1 MTTQSSADIP
11 RSARSSFTIGAQ
23 PSLGNLT
30 ESNVARWPPSV
41 WLIKSYRAG
50 ENSQILALGEALGWP
65 YEIKDL
71 QYRPTG
77 FAVNLMRRVSL
88 AGIVRNQSSPLHPPW
103 PHLIISAGLRN
114 EPVCRWIRQQS
125 GGKTRL
131 VHLGRPWARLEH
143 FDLIITTPQY
153 RLPNRPNVLHNV
165 LTLHR
170 ITESRLL
177 EAATLWSSRLAHLP
191 KPYIAVMIGGNSG
204 PYTFGS
210 KAAAR
215 LARQAS
221 SLANAMRGSLL
232 VSTSARTPRSAVSSL
247 RTAINSPSEIFEW
260 TPNAANN
267 PYYGF
272 LALAESIIV
281 TNDSIAMLSEAC
293 ATNKPVYIFS
303 LAGHAT
309 EHKAVTNQPRDPQLS
324 LKQSGDFRPS
334 SFLYQLLMRIGPE
347 RLTRD
352 PHLIYDNLIN
362 SRRAVWLGQEFPKGQ
377 SPPPLA
383 DLEQAVSRVAALLTD
398 V

>member
-1 MTTQSSADIP
+1 MGPGNLAETTTTQ
-11 RSARSSFTIGAQ
+11 RS
-23 PSLGNLT
+23 PN
-30 ESNVARWPPSV
+30 V

-71 QYRPTG
+71 QYRLTG
-77 FAVNLMRRVSL
+77 FAVNLMRRASL
-88 AGIVRNQSSPLHPPW
+88 AGIVRNQSSPLQPPW
-103 PHLIISAGLRN
+103 PHIVISAGLRN

-125 GGKTRL
+125 SGKTRL

-170 ITESRLL
+170 VTESRLL
-177 EAATLWSSRLAHLP
+177 EAVTLWSSRLAHLP

-204 PYTFGS
+204 PYTFGP
-210 KAAAR
+210 KAATR
-215 LARQAS
+215 LGQQAS
-221 SLANAMRGSLL
+221 SLANTMQGSLL
-232 VSTSARTPRSAVSSL
+232 VTTSARTPRSSL
-247 RTAINSPSEIFEW
+247 NSLKRAINSPAEIFEW
-260 TPNAANN
+260 TPDAADN

-281 TNDSIAMLSEAC
+281 TNDSIAMLTEAC

-303 LAGHAT
+303 LAGHT
-309 EHKAVTNQPRDPQLS
+309 TQHKAMNNQPQASQSS
-324 LKQSGDFRPS
+324 LRQFADFRLS
-334 SFLYQLLMRIGPE
+334 SFLYQWLMRIGPK

-352 PHLIYDNLIN
+352 PHLVYDNLIN
-362 SRRAVWLGQEFPKGQ
+362 SGRAVWLGQEFRKGQ
-377 SPPPLA
+377 KPPPLA
-383 DLEQAVSRVAALLTD
+383 DIQQAVSRVAALLTD